1 MSITGDSKPSGPV
14 SALHPER
21 QSTPVVTTEGTPAKK
36 SSGSRLPALNAWG
49 GFALITAATSLIGVV
64 EYGIVGSIGWLT
76 GVVFLVSTIFVALA
90 IRMRDIAT
98 AVISPPLAFFVA
110 ALVSAQPWLA
120 GETGNFWLLQGTSL
134 ITALAFNAPWVFA
147 GTFAALAIALFR
159 AFVMH
164 RNER

>member
-1 MSITGDSKPSGPV
+1 M
-14 SALHPER
+14 
-21 QSTPVVTTEGTPAKK
+21 VTTEPAQPT
-36 SSGSRLPALNAWG
+36 SQRSSRLPALNAWG
-49 GFALITAATSLIGVV
+49 GFGIITVATSLIGIV

-76 GVVFLVSTIFVALA
+76 GVVFFISTVFVALA

-110 ALVSAQPWLA
+110 SIVSAQPWLT

-147 GTFAALAIALFR
+147 GTFTALVIALFR

-164 RNER
+164 RKDR